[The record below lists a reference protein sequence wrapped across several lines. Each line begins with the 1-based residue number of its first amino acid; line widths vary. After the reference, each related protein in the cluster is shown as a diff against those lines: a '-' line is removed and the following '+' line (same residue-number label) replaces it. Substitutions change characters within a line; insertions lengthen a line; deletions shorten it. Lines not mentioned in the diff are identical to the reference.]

1 MFGVLS
7 SFIVFFSFAETSGK
21 EMQGQKLITNISL
34 KELSS
39 RKNDSATQRKSGM
52 FYMSKIPE
60 KTQ

>member
-1 MFGVLS
+1 
-7 SFIVFFSFAETSGK
+7 
-21 EMQGQKLITNISL
+21 MQGQKLITNISL